1 MDVSL
6 KKCHGFYMYV
16 FITFYPFEG
25 HSQAMRQSLW
35 KKRIGF
41 QRPARLHLR
50 VLVPLIPEIGAS
62 STDLPGPIEMAMGKS
77 WKIIRAS
84 SNCDWKNDEVKVP
97 KSGDQEDRHLRSSE
111 ILIIIAS
118 LTINDM
124 KVTIDSQLISTT
136 AQPFHRCVGRR
147 CHPDREVPDLAL
159 DTTKSPGLRHEI
171 MAKTLKTWRP
181 NTIPVQV
188 VYKQISKSYYDDKE
202 NEKKNMRR
210 ITLEKSHWKSVH
222 PVSVLHHDFTFRTL
236 RFHLSLPS
244 RPPQRKHS
252 GRKWWWYQLAGPG
265 DWYGMIDVELK
276 MKFHGISWNTIG
288 IL

>member
-1 MDVSL
+1 MRIASKLTEIRDHQWSSSPQNGCFTQKVPWFL
-6 KKCHGFYMYV
+6 HV
-16 FITFYPFEG
+16 RFITFYPFEG

-202 NEKKNMRR
+202 NEKKHAENHTWK
-210 ITLEKSHWKSVH
+210 ITLKIGSS
-222 PVSVLHHDFTFRTL
+222 SFCASQRL
-236 RFHLSLPS
+236 HLSNPS
-244 RPPQRKHS
+244 
-252 GRKWWWYQLAGPG
+252 
-265 DWYGMIDVELK
+265 
-276 MKFHGISWNTIG
+276 ISPFAAE
-288 IL
+288 